1 MMNKDVKGILALVV
15 VTALSFGVIFGTG
28 KLTKNSGES
37 AAENTGTVQAELD
50 VSGAENIERAVQMD
64 DGSYVV
70 SVKAAGYGG
79 DIHMDV
85 TFDESGKV
93 INSLAVTEQS
103 ETENLGAKITEE
115 EFLSQFSGIEAPVY
129 LPGMT
134 LETGDAGEEQEDS
147 QEPQA
152 DPLDGAVFADGTYE
166 AKADAPDDNGFTEQV
181 TMTVENGKITQM
193 NWDSISEDGTKKSD
207 LAKNGEYVMTEDGLN
222 WAEQSQALTDAVIEN
237 QSLGFLTMD
246 EQTKTDAVA
255 GVSISVGSFEQL
267 ARQCMEEAAGI
278 SPALTLTDGTYE
290 AQADEADDNGFTE
303 QVTMTVANGKI
314 TEMNWDSISEDGTK
328 KSDLAKNGEYVMT
341 EDGLNWA
348 EQSQALTD
356 AVIENQSLGFLTMD
370 EQTKT
375 DAVAG
380 VSISVGSF
388 EQLARQCME
397 EAAGISPALTL
408 TDGTYEA
415 QADEADDNGFTEQ
428 VTMTVANGKITEMNW
443 DSISEDGTKK
453 SDLAKNGE
461 YVMTE
466 DGLNWAEQSQ
476 ALTDA
481 VIENQSLDFLT
492 MDEQTKTDAVA
503 GVSIS
508 VGSFADLAQQCI
520 RQAGGETAVANTEE
534 SADGQAD
541 ASAENTQNP
550 GTQIDAVSGA
560 TISSTA
566 VVTGINEAYEFLQS
580 AK

>member
-134 LETGDAGEEQEDS
+134 LEAGDAGEEQEDS

-181 TMTVENGKITQM
+181 TMTVENGKITLM

-356 AVIENQSLGFLTMD
+356 AVID
-370 EQTKT
+370 H
-375 DAVAG
+375 
-380 VSISVGSF
+380 
-388 EQLARQCME
+388 
-397 EAAGISPALTL
+397 
-408 TDGTYEA
+408 
-415 QADEADDNGFTEQ
+415 
-428 VTMTVANGKITEMNW
+428 
-443 DSISEDGTKK
+443 
-453 SDLAKNGE
+453 
-461 YVMTE
+461 
-466 DGLNWAEQSQ
+466 
-476 ALTDA
+476 
-481 VIENQSLDFLT
+481 QSLDFLT

>member
-134 LETGDAGEEQEDS
+134 LEAGDAGEEQEDS

-255 GVSISVGSFEQL
+255 GVSIAVGGFEQL

-388 EQLARQCME
+388 
-397 EAAGISPALTL
+397 
-408 TDGTYEA
+408 
-415 QADEADDNGFTEQ
+415 
-428 VTMTVANGKITEMNW
+428 
-443 DSISEDGTKK
+443 
-453 SDLAKNGE
+453 
-461 YVMTE
+461 
-466 DGLNWAEQSQ
+466 
-476 ALTDA
+476 
-481 VIENQSLDFLT
+481 
-492 MDEQTKTDAVA
+492 
-503 GVSIS
+503 
-508 VGSFADLAQQCI
+508 ADLAQQCI